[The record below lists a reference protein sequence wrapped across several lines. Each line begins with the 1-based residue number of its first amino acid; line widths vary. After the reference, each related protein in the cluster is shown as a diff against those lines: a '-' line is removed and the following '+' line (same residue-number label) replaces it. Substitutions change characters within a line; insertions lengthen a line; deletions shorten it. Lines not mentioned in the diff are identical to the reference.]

1 MTPNPP
7 TAGPV
12 PATITPA
19 DLAARSGE
27 PQSGGQDVLAPGD
40 RVELTGEPPDYAHY
54 ALTAGDQGTEFTD
67 SLSTVH
73 IRWDRGCQAG
83 IIAELVGLLRKD
95 ES

>member
-1 MTPNPP
+1 M
-7 TAGPV
+7 AGPV
-12 PATITPA
+12 PASITPT
-19 DLAARSGE
+19 DSF
-27 PQSGGQDVLAPGD
+27 APGD

-54 ALTAGDQGTEFTD
+54 ALTAGDRGTVEFTD

-83 IIAELVGLLRKD
+83 IIAELTGLLRKD